1 MMNPQKIPKHLIVVS
16 ENDLWTN
23 TGGVIEVLR
32 QQELSTLAN
41 LSNNWISTQC
51 LIIKQLSNNW
61 LNFKGVYNLSLLLL
75 QPIPSN
81 SSSLFIT

>member
-41 LSNNWISTQC
+41 LSNNWISSQC
-51 LIIKQLSNNW
+51 LIIKQLSKND
-61 LNFKGVYNLSLLLL
+61 
-75 QPIPSN
+75 
-81 SSSLFIT
+81 

>member
-41 LSNNWISTQC
+41 LSNNWISSQC

-61 LNFKGVYNLSLLLL
+61 LNLMRGL
-75 QPIPSN
+75 
-81 SSSLFIT
+81 

>member
-1 MMNPQKIPKHLIVVS
+1 MTKPCKKIPKHLIVVS
-16 ENDLWTN
+16 ENDLRTN

-61 LNFKGVYNLSLLLL
+61 LNLMRGL
-75 QPIPSN
+75 
-81 SSSLFIT
+81 

>member
-23 TGGVIEVLR
+23 TGRVIEVLR

-61 LNFKGVYNLSLLLL
+61 LNLMRGL
-75 QPIPSN
+75 
-81 SSSLFIT
+81 